1 MEIRYSKEIAS
12 RYYKQRNIAIII
24 GMIMLGING
33 VLSLSIL
40 GKREK
45 TVIVPAYLKQTVW
58 TQGELV
64 SASYIEEM
72 SRYFS
77 ELLLDS
83 TPDNY
88 KYKRDV
94 ILRYVAPSY
103 HNIVEKQLIEEE
115 QKMRKSNL
123 TTDFVIKKIIVN
135 EKNYQGLVVGNLV
148 KYVAGQRVSESE
160 EKILIKFGYESGI
173 MMVREFKRV
182 IENQRTGSYR

>member
-135 EKNYQGLVVGNLV
+135 EKNYQGLVVGSLV

-182 IENQRTGSYR
+182 IENDE